1 MNSSKRQP
9 RGTYIYLKDDDK
21 IEVQLLSGVNDIKEI
36 ISIKLRVNEDDNMD
50 MISKALAL
58 DLGCKITQENGMELL
73 KGKPVAIC
81 GITTLS
87 MRLPTTSKQ
96 VTKEFIKISMRVSEQ
111 LDTHIMISN
120 ESKSKLGLLPFNG
133 GRKVFY
139 QDFKKYKKKMKRVK

>member
-9 RGTYIYLKDDDK
+9 RGTYIYLKDDDE

-96 VTKEFIKISMRVSEQ
+96 VTKEFIKISMKISEQ

-139 QDFKKYKKKMKRVK
+139 QDFKRYKKKIKKVK